1 MTITPKRIRW
11 LVAAV
16 LIALLLA
23 PVCPRSW
30 LAANPV
36 AAQPGEAYAVIDAVN
51 QYRAERGLPP
61 FSPQGQLM
69 AAAQNHVNWMVA
81 TGNYGHTGEGGS
93 SPTQRARAA
102 GYTGVYIYEIW
113 VTSRSAQGAV
123 NWWHNSPVHQTG
135 MTLPTHTDVGAGWA
149 DGVYVMVIGKPAPP
163 TPVPRPGEAPP
174 DVPTETPGPIVVPV
188 RRAEAREDGS
198 IVHVVQQGQSV
209 WDIAAVYGVPM
220 DELIA
225 LNHLGTGT
233 FVIPGQE
240 LYVQLGEG
248 QLPPTPQTSHT
259 IQEGETYWTVA
270 ALHGLA
276 LDELLDMNGLTREDI
291 PHAGDQVT
299 IWVPSAT
306 PTPEPV
312 TDTPVPTAT
321 SAPTEPAESLT
332 APPTAP
338 PTAQPTTPPTQPPTA
353 SPTAPPTEAAAT
365 PIVTSTA
372 TSVPTVEPSATGVT
386 AVALVPDVVTDAPA
400 TVPVAATES
409 DADDDS
415 DLILIGAMAAI
426 AALGLVMVAGGL
438 RVALRG
444 G

>member
-1 MTITPKRIRW
+1 MSVKTKTPTRLRW
-11 LVAAV
+11 LAAAY
-16 LIALLLA
+16 LIALLFA
-23 PVCPRSW
+23 PLSPRHR

-36 AAQPGEAYAVIDAVN
+36 SAQPGEAYAVIDAVN

-113 VTSRSAQGAV
+113 VTARSAQGAV
-123 NWWHNSPVHQTG
+123 TWWHNSPVHQTG

-163 TPVPRPGEAPP
+163 TPVPPPGEAPP

-188 RRAEAREDGS
+188 RRSAPREDGS

-225 LNHLGTGT
+225 LNHLGSGT
-233 FVIPGQE
+233 FVVPGQE

-248 QLPPTPQTSHT
+248 QLPPTPQTTHT

-270 ALHGLA
+270 ALHGLT

-321 SAPTEPAESLT
+321 NAPTEPPT

-338 PTAQPTTPPTQPPTA
+338 PTTPTAPPAALPTA
-353 SPTAPPTEAAAT
+353 SPTAPAAT
-365 PIVTSTA
+365 PTTTLTA
-372 TSVPTVEPSATGVT
+372 TSAPTVEPSPTGVT
-386 AVALVPDVVTDAPA
+386 AVALVPDIVTDAPA
-400 TVPVAATES
+400 AVPVAAPERDS
-409 DADDDS
+409 ADDGS
-415 DLILIGAMAAI
+415 DTILLGAMAAI
-426 AALGLVMVAGGL
+426 AALGLVMVVGGL
-438 RVALRG
+438 RVALRQG
-444 G
+444 